1 MTEKDIIHKLTYLL
15 HGHRRKIFIIF
26 GCLLIST
33 GLNLCI
39 PFISKEIM
47 DEGFI
52 GGNKNILLY
61 LVVGSFAIYM
71 LISALNIIKEKVRV
85 EIVAKVQYSL
95 WHQAYEHLMRM
106 KINYFD
112 DRNAAEIFNNLSVDI
127 ANMVSVADES
137 AFCCDTGIQHG
148 WRGYWSF
155 YIGLPYDDFSIAVY
169 SNQGCCYEI
178 FCKIP

>member
-95 WHQAYEHLMRM
+95 
-106 KINYFD
+106 
-112 DRNAAEIFNNLSVDI
+112 
-127 ANMVSVADES
+127 
-137 AFCCDTGIQHG
+137 
-148 WRGYWSF
+148 
-155 YIGLPYDDFSIAVY
+155 
-169 SNQGCCYEI
+169 
-178 FCKIP
+178 

>member
-71 LISALNIIKEKVRV
+71 LISALKGVVR
-85 EIVAKVQYSL
+85 A
-95 WHQAYEHLMRM
+95 
-106 KINYFD
+106 
-112 DRNAAEIFNNLSVDI
+112 AAEP
-127 ANMVSVADES
+127 E
-137 AFCCDTGIQHG
+137 
-148 WRGYWSF
+148 
-155 YIGLPYDDFSIAVY
+155 
-169 SNQGCCYEI
+169 
-178 FCKIP
+178 KILFLKPGPPF

>member
-61 LVVGSFAIYM
+61 LVVGSFAIYTGEDCVVFPQVFVVHVID
-71 LISALNIIKEKVRV
+71 IS
-85 EIVAKVQYSL
+85 VQD
-95 WHQAYEHLMRM
+95 Q
-106 KINYFD
+106 
-112 DRNAAEIFNNLSVDI
+112 V
-127 ANMVSVADES
+127 
-137 AFCCDTGIQHG
+137 
-148 WRGYWSF
+148 
-155 YIGLPYDDFSIAVY
+155 PYK
-169 SNQGCCYEI
+169 G
-178 FCKIP
+178 

>member
-71 LISALNIIKEKVRV
+71 LISAFVSSTHEVISKFESYLKLLNIWTNPRYAYNGYIKV
-85 EIVAKVQYSL
+85 
-95 WHQAYEHLMRM
+95 M
-106 KINYFD
+106 
-112 DRNAAEIFNNLSVDI
+112 
-127 ANMVSVADES
+127 
-137 AFCCDTGIQHG
+137 
-148 WRGYWSF
+148 
-155 YIGLPYDDFSIAVY
+155 
-169 SNQGCCYEI
+169 
-178 FCKIP
+178 

>member
-61 LVVGSFAIYM
+61 LVVGSFAIY
-71 LISALNIIKEKVRV
+71 LFVTRKVQKCIVCVRV
-85 EIVAKVQYSL
+85 
-95 WHQAYEHLMRM
+95 
-106 KINYFD
+106 
-112 DRNAAEIFNNLSVDI
+112 NLSR
-127 ANMVSVADES
+127 
-137 AFCCDTGIQHG
+137 
-148 WRGYWSF
+148 WRKMQRQ
-155 YIGLPYDDFSIAVY
+155 YIRSISWY
-169 SNQGCCYEI
+169 L
-178 FCKIP
+178 

>member
-52 GGNKNILLY
+52 GGNKIF
-61 LVVGSFAIYM
+61 VIFGSRLFCYIYAH
-71 LISALNIIKEKVRV
+71 ISFEYYQR
-85 EIVAKVQYSL
+85 
-95 WHQAYEHLMRM
+95 
-106 KINYFD
+106 
-112 DRNAAEIFNNLSVDI
+112 
-127 ANMVSVADES
+127 ES
-137 AFCCDTGIQHG
+137 ACGNCC
-148 WRGYWSF
+148 
-155 YIGLPYDDFSIAVY
+155 
-169 SNQGCCYEI
+169 
-178 FCKIP
+178 